1 GGALPLAVLG
11 GFIPPVGIPAGVGL
25 AVLAAVPAEELVQEG
40 EGGGAPVVL
49 LPVRIAGL
57 GHQALHPLGPAE
69 GGHHLVGEV
78 VQVLVGDAHFLHHII
93 NGLDAKLPG
102 ALETET
108 FVLGLAALQLGNKD
122 HRHILVTAAAHSR
135 LHTYHSFPE
144 KTSSRE
150 KPDTIIVNW
159 S

>member
-1 GGALPLAVLG
+1 MNGTVVIIGGGMGGLFTGALLARNGYRVTVLEQN
-11 GFIPPVGIPAGVGL
+11 
-25 AVLAAVPAEELVQEG
+25 AAVGGGLLGCRSVAAAEELVEEG

-78 VQVLVGDAHFLHHII
+78 VQVLVGDAHLLHHII

-102 ALETET
+102 ALQAKP
-108 FVLGLAALQLGNKD
+108 FVLGLAVLNFRHKD
-122 HRHILVTAAAHSR
+122 DCHILMAAG
-135 LHTYHSFPE
+135 T
-144 KTSSRE
+144 
-150 KPDTIIVNW
+150 
-159 S
+159 

>member
-1 GGALPLAVLG
+1 MAVR
-11 GFIPPVGIPAGVGL
+11 
-25 AVLAAVPAEELVQEG
+25 EELVQEG

-49 LPVRIAGL
+49 VALLLVGL

-108 FVLGLAALQLGNKD
+108 LVFGLAALQLGNKD

-135 LHTYHSFPE
+135 LHAYHSFPE
-144 KTSSRE
+144 KTSSRG
-150 KPDTIIVNW
+150 KPYTIIVNW
-159 S
+159 L